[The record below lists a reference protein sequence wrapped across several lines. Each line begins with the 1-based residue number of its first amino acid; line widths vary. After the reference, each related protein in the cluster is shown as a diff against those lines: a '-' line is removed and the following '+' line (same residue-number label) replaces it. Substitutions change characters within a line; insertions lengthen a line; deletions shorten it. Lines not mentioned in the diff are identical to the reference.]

1 VNSINVLVA
10 SELLQER
17 DETDGLDV
25 NDKSF
30 NHSNG
35 FGFQY
40 SHNENFAMKSPKPDD
55 VELYKTEMCRKWME
69 TGKCKYGKK
78 CQFGHGLDEL
88 RNVSRHQKVLQISNI

>member
-1 VNSINVLVA
+1 
-10 SELLQER
+10 
-17 DETDGLDV
+17 
-25 NDKSF
+25 
-30 NHSNG
+30 
-35 FGFQY
+35 
-40 SHNENFAMKSPKPDD
+40 MKSPKPDD